1 MAELTIG
8 EVAQGA
14 GVQPSA
20 LRYYESVGLLPA
32 PKRVN
37 GRRRYDESVLR
48 QLTIIQMAQ
57 HAGFTIAEI
66 QTLLHGF
73 EQDTPPSARWR
84 QLAAEKLVELHGR
97 LRQTQQMIQVL
108 ENGLQCGCLQFED
121 CVILEDARCEVG
133 NE

>member
-1 MAELTIG
+1 MAERTIG
-8 EVAQGA
+8 EVAQQA
-14 GVQPSA
+14 GMQASA

-37 GRRRYDESVLR
+37 GRRRYDESVLQ

-57 HAGFTIAEI
+57 RAGFTIAEI
-66 QTLLHGF
+66 QTLRHGF
-73 EQDTPPSARWR
+73 EPDTPPSARWR